1 MMEDLLVCC
10 SSPPDFDKNVFM
22 MWLEGK
28 TIEEITRLIIELK
41 NRELKSRSGSI
52 TSSSKEKETSNTL
65 SNNNTPTINIDDS
78 STHISSNKNNDNN
91 NNNNNNNDNNN
102 ILQTTKMFELRP
114 RMPNSAAAL
123 YFQSQLTD
131 LIRHEIGDQ
140 FRLFEILEHFFCQPL
155 LLPSQVLV
163 HIPTEIQSFAIEKYW
178 SLDDTIIKEV
188 IIRKSTKTRKDLD
201 DITEATG
208 FNIRRVTRQVNN
220 IQRAFLSIEEGLKV
234 DTKLPDIGKKKFG
247 LNPLLSK
254 KYAAIL
260 FLLFSKFNLT
270 SKKRMSRI
278 PCEVLELFAVLILGC
293 LASDTNSFYDTFEQ
307 TPKRLA
313 AASDENVLTFEGFD
327 LYFPAA
333 LLTGDNDEC
342 WLVACAIFEKV
353 ETLDLDKQLL
363 ASLRD
368 VRSILTGEILDHGCN
383 YIKTELSERRGGS
396 IKKGLDVGK
405 IRTIVKALLQIGA
418 NLSQSREFRDIF
430 EDLLSKVLEPLEELS
445 LNSADIQLFLTC
457 CNFVVKAIPISGK
470 RNDSIFTSASS
481 EKSLL
486 DRDRGSPLDSAKLTG
501 SKKALGKGDQLR
513 KDLIRF
519 FTCCKM
525 CIVHIQQVR

>member
-10 SSPPDFDKNVFM
+10 SSPPDFDRNVFI

-28 TIEEITRLIIELK
+28 TIDDITRIIIDLK
-41 NRELKSRSGSI
+41 NRELKLRSTSL
-52 TSSSKEKETSNTL
+52 TSSSKEKDSAAIT
-65 SNNNTPTINIDDS
+65 SNNNTPNISIDETIH
-78 STHISSNKNNDNN
+78 THYKLYDE
-91 NNNNNNNDNNN
+91 N
-102 ILQTTKMFELRP
+102 ILQSTKMFELKP
-114 RMPNSAAAL
+114 RMSTSAAAL

-131 LIRHEIGDQ
+131 LIRNEIGDQ
-140 FRLFEILEHFFCQPL
+140 LRLFEILEHFFCQPL
-155 LLPSQVLV
+155 LLASQVLIQ
-163 HIPTEIQSFAIEKYW
+163 IPIEIQSFAIEKYW
-178 SLDDTIIKEV
+178 SLDDTIIREI

-234 DTKLPDIGKKKFG
+234 DMKLPDICSKKFG
-247 LNPLLSK
+247 LNAALSR
-254 KYAAIL
+254 KYATIL
-260 FLLFSKFNLT
+260 FLLYSKFNLT
-270 SKKRMSRI
+270 SKKRMQRI
-278 PCEVLELFAVLILGC
+278 PCEVLELFAGLILGC
-293 LASDTNSFYDTFEQ
+293 LASDTNSFYDAFDQ
-307 TPKRLA
+307 TPKRIA
-313 AASDENVLTFEGFD
+313 ATPDENVLTFEGFD
-327 LYFPAA
+327 LYFPTA

-342 WLVACAIFEKV
+342 WQVAWTIFDKV

-383 YIKTELSERRGGS
+383 YIKAELSERRGSS

-430 EDLLSKVLEPLEELS
+430 EDLLSKVLEPLEELC
-445 LNSADIQLFLTC
+445 LNASDIELFLTC
-457 CNFVVKAIPISGK
+457 CNFVVKAIPISGR
-470 RNDSIFTSASS
+470 RNDSIFASASS
-481 EKSLL
+481 EKNISE
-486 DRDRGSPLDSAKLTG
+486 RDRGSPSDSTRAASSRKILT
-501 SKKALGKGDQLR
+501 KGDQLR

-519 FTCCKM
+519 LTCCKI
-525 CIVHIQQVR
+525 CIIHIHQVK